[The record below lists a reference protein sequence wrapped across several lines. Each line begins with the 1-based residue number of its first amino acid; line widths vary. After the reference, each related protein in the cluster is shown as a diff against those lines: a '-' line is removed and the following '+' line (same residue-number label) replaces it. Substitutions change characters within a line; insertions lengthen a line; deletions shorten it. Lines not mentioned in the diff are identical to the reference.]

1 LDSPFFDEA
10 VAGQGNP
17 MFAPTSSS
25 PHAQEEGS
33 KAVHAAT
40 PPALTKTSRLVALA
54 FALLAIVGL
63 GVGIAKRLASEGE
76 RAAARE
82 RDVEAQR
89 ERADA
94 PPEVETAAPVA
105 FEYDPHFSITGTL
118 DPVQVA
124 DVGFNVAGRLVAVDV
139 SLGEHV
145 EAGQIL
151 AKLDR
156 RSVTAQTQ
164 FASAAVQASQ
174 AQLAMAEDRLRRTEA
189 LHGRGAS
196 SDADL
201 QAAQQQMALAQAQ
214 LAQATAQTRLT
225 STDGSNHI
233 LRAPFAGTVTL
244 VPEGVGNVVG
254 PQRPLFRIE
263 DLSSLVL
270 RSGITEHALD
280 RVQIGDAVELENLPV
295 RGKVRAFARS
305 LDPVT
310 RRAPIEIAIDNAE
323 GRLVGHSLVKGSIL
337 TARPY
342 PAVRIPGTA
351 LRSDR
356 TVLVVDAQDRVEVRP
371 VEALVESDGSGVV
384 LAGLASGDRVVV
396 RPSPDLTPGR
406 EVRATAAAEAPET
419 R

>member
-1 LDSPFFDEA
+1 
-10 VAGQGNP
+10 

-40 PPALTKTSRLVALA
+40 PPAVTKTSRRIAIVLSLLAAVAL
-54 FALLAIVGL
+54 GL
-63 GVGIAKRLASEGE
+63 GVAKRLSAEGQ
-76 RAAARE
+76 RAAAR
-82 RDVEAQR
+82 QR
-89 ERADA
+89 EVAEQRVRAGA
-94 PPEVETAAPVA
+94 PPDVVVAAPVA
-105 FEYDPHFSITGTL
+105 FDYDPHFSITGTL

-124 DVGFNVAGRLVAVDV
+124 DVGFNVSGRLVSVDV

-145 EAGQIL
+145 EAGQVL

-156 RSVTAQTQ
+156 RSVSAQTQ
-164 FASAAVQASQ
+164 FASAAVQASE
-174 AQLAMAEDRLRRTEA
+174 AQLAMAQDRLRRTET

-233 LRAPFAGTVTL
+233 LRAPFAGTVTK

-254 PQRPLFRIE
+254 PQRALFRIE

-280 RVQIGDAVELENLPV
+280 RVQIGDPVELENLPV
-295 RGKVRAFARS
+295 RGAVRAFARS

-323 GRLVGHSLVKGSIL
+323 GHLVGHSLVKGSIL
-337 TARPY
+337 TGRPY
-342 PAVRIPGTA
+342 PAMRIPSTA
-351 LRSDR
+351 LRADR
-356 TVLVVDAQDRVEVRP
+356 TVLVVGTEGEIEARP

-384 LAGLASGDRVVV
+384 LAGLTPADRVVV

-406 EVRATAAAEAPET
+406 EVHAVAATEEPEA